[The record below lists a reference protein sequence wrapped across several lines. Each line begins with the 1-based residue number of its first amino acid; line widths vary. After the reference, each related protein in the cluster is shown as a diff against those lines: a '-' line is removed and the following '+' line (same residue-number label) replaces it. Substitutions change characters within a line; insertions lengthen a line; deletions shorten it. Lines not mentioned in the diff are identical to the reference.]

1 MLKSMILCLPLAL
14 VSLSSAAV
22 SQDAALVAPGDGFPE
37 DFQGTVHYFGNNNG
51 TVAVIGSVSS
61 KKSDTCPRPDGGCPK
76 PIGGSL
82 DVELEIQ
89 GAVVRGRYHGTGGLR
104 DGELIGRRTGGMCRL
119 FDKSDGSVW
128 SGRCDRESFV
138 GRVKSV
144 TNAATQL
151 DLTFEALGTDII
163 DFAERDRLN
172 ERIARIAYLT
182 PIARGNGAI
191 AARLAAIAELE
202 GYSSKLYEFAP
213 ETLGRIDLS
222 RKADSGRTFTAH
234 APFSTIDG
242 RNGWIRAQIERDEL
256 MCVETSFAPGDCHP
270 LMPPVLSGDP

>member
-1 MLKSMILCLPLAL
+1 MILSLPLAL
-14 VSLSSAAV
+14 ALPGAAAIG
-22 SQDAALVAPGDGFPE
+22 QEAPPAAGADGFPE

-51 TVAVIGSVSS
+51 TVAVIGAAPA

-82 DVELEIQ
+82 DVELEFQ
-89 GAVVRGRYHGTGGLR
+89 DAVVRGRYHGTGGLR

-144 TNAATQL
+144 ANAATQL
-151 DLTFEALGTDII
+151 DLSFEALGTDIV

-182 PIARGNGAI
+182 PIARGNGEI

-222 RKADSGRTFTAH
+222 RKADGGRTFVAH
-234 APFSTIDG
+234 APFSTVDG
-242 RNGWIRAQIERDEL
+242 RNGWIRAQIERDVL

-270 LMPPVLSGDP
+270 LMPPVLSGDTGS